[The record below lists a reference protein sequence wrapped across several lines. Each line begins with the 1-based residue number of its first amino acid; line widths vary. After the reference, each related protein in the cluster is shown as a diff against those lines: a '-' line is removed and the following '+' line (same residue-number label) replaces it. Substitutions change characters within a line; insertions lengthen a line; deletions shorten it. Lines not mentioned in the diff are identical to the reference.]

1 MENDVSSRHE
11 KRLEQ
16 LSCFVSFRP
25 YGYGGDDV
33 DLFRFDFAVHSF
45 IFGFFFFLLRFSF
58 FSKKINDRVNNRV
71 IYESN

>member
-1 MENDVSSRHE
+1 MNVCSRNE
-11 KRLEQ
+11 KILEQ
-16 LSCFVSFRP
+16 ISCFSFDHD
-25 YGYGGDDV
+25 YGEDDV